1 MPLYTSAYQ
10 ISGSLRA
17 MCHIILA
24 VAHIKVVTVTF
35 LNARL
40 AYLIVAYTMLQHELV
55 IRFPHH
61 TVNSLFVTY

>member
-1 MPLYTSAYQ
+1 
-10 ISGSLRA
+10 